1 MKGLPTLIRLRRQ
14 ELDEKRR
21 ALVDLEQ
28 QDAAICRNITNLDDQ
43 VVSEQAVAGSAQDVR
58 FAYENFS
65 LAARARRKGLVV
77 SLADLRTELEA
88 AREVVVESF
97 RDYKKLDIA
106 EDNIQK
112 RLGEE
117 RNRREIIDAD
127 ELGLEIYRRAN
138 H

>member
-21 ALVDLEQ
+21 ALADLEQ

-43 VVSEQAVAGSAQDVR
+43 VVCEQAVAGSAQDVR

-65 LAARARRKGLVV
+65 LAARARRKGLVD

-88 AREVVVESF
+88 VREVVVESF